1 MSPITVSM
9 PSPHHSPIVVSK
21 NNRNRSIS
29 PRGRSR
35 VPVPK
40 HLDFKNT
47 ALSPIIRGDHA
58 YTTPNNSSFR
68 KRRGLVQRTHS
79 PKAKKSPMSRMTTS
93 PLCLSQ
99 VVHTSPILSP
109 LMLTDTGATTLRS
122 RNTSR
127 MHKFFP
133 KKRKRSKSPALLH
146 NKKEALGGSAATTAT
161 RSKRMALGST
171 HPKQQLEQQQ
181 LPEQEACSAT
191 ETTTTKAKD
200 TLPSKAFQFQDP
212 VMDVKML
219 TPSVTGINQVSKALR
234 GNVKSS
240 MGIVSFPTETVY
252 TLSCFVPFVRP
263 STTATAITTSSSRLS
278 SSSSTATSSAQETL
292 ERLLEMKQK
301 PSTTRQLNHTQN
313 LDPPLLYFHN
323 PQQAKT
329 CISFTKPKTFVYKR
343 PKEDTVTSQAKT
355 VPVQLPPSPTSTTT
369 LNTTTI
375 TTPPTPPETKTKQE
389 YTLTAIRF
397 SESHEVLNR
406 LTSVFWPGPVTIY
419 APVRHIQK
427 NNNTTK
433 NSNTKELSSKHKG
446 EPQNALVLSQSNENA
461 SSSTSSL
468 TSLCSEY
475 SVEDSSGDARIPILP
490 KSALVS
496 STELGLDSCNT
507 ASSKENPSTGDA
519 APCDEETVYYVGMR
533 CPSHPLA
540 RRVLTGVYDYPT
552 SHNNK
557 SGKVCKSKS
566 PSPQGAVLSFS
577 ASIPGDN
584 MNVVD
589 RSGNTTTFLSIP
601 STVPTPS
608 PVTSKQV
615 YTNLKSYQSTTTDI
629 STITSTSSSS
639 SNMSINTNK
648 KSVHIIN
655 GEDKREI
662 FNVPTCQ
669 FSSITPTSLIIDAK
683 HRSVII
689 QRGVASST
697 SNDNLNGTTN
707 DTTSITAATD
717 LKNEMDCSF
726 HVKKEDVVYALTQP
740 KRKGGSNDCKTDKDC
755 IKDTVIASVLGRWN
769 VISM

>member
-1 MSPITVSM
+1 
-9 PSPHHSPIVVSK
+9 
-21 NNRNRSIS
+21 
-29 PRGRSR
+29 
-35 VPVPK
+35 
-40 HLDFKNT
+40 
-47 ALSPIIRGDHA
+47 
-58 YTTPNNSSFR
+58 
-68 KRRGLVQRTHS
+68 
-79 PKAKKSPMSRMTTS
+79 
-93 PLCLSQ
+93 
-99 VVHTSPILSP
+99 
-109 LMLTDTGATTLRS
+109 
-122 RNTSR
+122 
-127 MHKFFP
+127 
-133 KKRKRSKSPALLH
+133 
-146 NKKEALGGSAATTAT
+146 
-161 RSKRMALGST
+161 MALGTT

-181 LPEQEACSAT
+181 LPEHEAYSAT
-191 ETTTTKAKD
+191 ETTTTKD
-200 TLPSKAFQFQDP
+200 TLPSKAFLFQDP

-219 TPSVTGINQVSKALR
+219 TPSVMGINQVSKALR

-263 STTATAITTSSSRLS
+263 STTATASAITTSSSRQS
-278 SSSSTATSSAQETL
+278 SSSSTVTSSAQETL

-301 PSTTRQLNHTQN
+301 SSTTRQLNHTQN

-343 PKEDTVTSQAKT
+343 PKEDTATSQAKT
-355 VPVQLPPSPTSTTT
+355 VTVQPPRSPTSTTT

-433 NSNTKELSSKHKG
+433 NSNTKELSPKHKG
-446 EPQNALVLSQSNENA
+446 EPHNALVLSQSNENA

-496 STELGLDSCNT
+496 STELGLDSYYT
-507 ASSKENPSTGDA
+507 ASSKENPSSDA
-519 APCDEETVYYVGMR
+519 APCDDETVYYVGMR

-540 RRVLTGVYDYPT
+540 RRVLTGVYDHPT

-566 PSPQGAVLSFS
+566 LSPQGAVLSFS

-601 STVPTPS
+601 STAPTPS

-615 YTNLKSYQSTTTDI
+615 YTNLKSYQSATTDV

-639 SNMSINTNK
+639 DMFINTNK

-669 FSSITPTSLIIDAK
+669 FSSITPTSLIIDTK

-689 QRGVASST
+689 QRGVPSS
-697 SNDNLNGTTN
+697 SNDVNGTTN

-740 KRKGGSNDCKTDKDC
+740 KHKGRSNDCKTDKDC